1 MEVCIIPRFKRG
13 YPFDVQVN
21 QATEGSVTSC
31 DALTEM
37 LESIENFVNRLK
49 RYAETS
55 QPVPAVDEIVIKLM
69 VELISTLD
77 LVSRKLSKR
86 RLREFFLFNM

>member
-1 MEVCIIPRFKRG
+1 
-13 YPFDVQVN
+13 
-21 QATEGSVTSC
+21 
-31 DALTEM
+31 M

-55 QPVPAVDEIVIKLM
+55 QPVPAVDEMVIKLM

-86 RLREFFLFNM
+86 RLREFFLLNM